1 MNGRSAIAKA
11 IADTIK
17 ELTPRTTISENG
29 PGAPDEVPWEYCQ
42 VSASR
47 PVLARPLKMTR
58 TPPEGSNPPAAANRG
73 GGERAGVML
82 SQVSFVALN
91 AHRSLKIA
99 LSPNPPVRKTSS
111 KIGSNE
117 KIG

>member
-1 MNGRSAIAKA
+1 MNSRSAIAKA
-11 IADTIK
+11 MADTIK
-17 ELTPRTTISENG
+17 ELTPRTTTSENG
-29 PGAPDEVPWEYCQ
+29 PSAPDEVPREYCQ

-82 SQVSFVALN
+82 SQVALGVLN
-91 AHRSLKIA
+91 AHRSLKIV
-99 LSPNPPVRKTSS
+99 LFPNPPGRKAGS
-111 KIGSNE
+111 KTGSNE
-117 KIG
+117 NIG